1 MGEFPARITA
11 HDFVTPPEFAP
22 WRLAPEGS
30 GRIGGTRIELARC
43 GAETRLAKLYEQ
55 IPVRVFPV
63 DCGPTQPVLVYLAN
77 PTAGLMDG
85 DAHAMQIHAGPD
97 TRTVVTGQSATRVHP
112 SVNGFC
118 TQQWDITVADGAVLF
133 VMPGPTIPF
142 VGCRFFQRVR
152 VHLGKNAC
160 FIWAD
165 LWFSGRY
172 ARGSASEQFR
182 FDWIVQDMEVRRAGA
197 LVYRDRFAW
206 RGPWTEETARWHFG
220 GYPAVGSLFATGA
233 PPLDIGDKHQP
244 VALLLTA
251 AGDCCQRWMGASEAV
266 CEEVA
271 RIGLSLASAAGDH
284 ITGAPWLLSGNCL
297 AGTHWFRA
305 QEP

>member
-11 HDFVTPPEFAP
+11 HDFVTPPEFAQ
-22 WRLAPEGS
+22 WRLALEGS
-30 GRIGGTRIELARC
+30 GRIGGARIELAGC
-43 GAETRLAKLYEQ
+43 GAETKLAKLYEQ

-63 DCGPTQPVLVYLAN
+63 NCGPTQPLLVYLAN

-85 DAHAMQIHAGPD
+85 DAHSIHIEAQ
-97 TRTVVTGQSATRVHP
+97 TNARAVVTGQSATRVHP

-118 TQQWDITVADGAVLF
+118 TQQWDVTVADGAVLL

-142 VGCRFFQRVR
+142 AGCRFFQRVR
-152 VHLGKNAC
+152 VHLGKQAR

-182 FDWIVQDMEVRRAGA
+182 FDWIVQDMEVRRAGT

-206 RGPWTEETARWHFG
+206 RGPWTEEKARWHFG
-220 GYPAVGSLFATGA
+220 GYPTVGNLFATET
-233 PPLDIGDKHQP
+233 PPLDARGNDLAV
-244 VALLLTA
+244 VAVLTTA
-251 AGDCCQRWMGASEAV
+251 AGDSCQRWMGSSEAV
-266 CEEVA
+266 SQLVA
-271 RIGLSLASAAGDH
+271 RSGLCLASARTDNGVH
-284 ITGAPWLLSGNCL
+284 APWLLTGSCL
-297 AGTHWFRA
+297 AGTHWFL
-305 QEP
+305 E